1 MHAYAWLNLIRISMW
16 LVRLKR
22 ILNYIVRTLKSIANN
37 KQLGLSI
44 QQIEIVRY
52 EERQLELLYK
62 HDIEFDEMIPEAA
75 KTEAL
80 KEAYIKTFLEA
91 KNPVI

>member
-44 QQIEIVRY
+44 Q
-52 EERQLELLYK
+52 
-62 HDIEFDEMIPEAA
+62 
-75 KTEAL
+75 
-80 KEAYIKTFLEA
+80 
-91 KNPVI
+91 

>member
-1 MHAYAWLNLIRISMW
+1 M
-16 LVRLKR
+16 
-22 ILNYIVRTLKSIANN
+22 
-37 KQLGLSI
+37 
-44 QQIEIVRY
+44 
-52 EERQLELLYK
+52 LYK